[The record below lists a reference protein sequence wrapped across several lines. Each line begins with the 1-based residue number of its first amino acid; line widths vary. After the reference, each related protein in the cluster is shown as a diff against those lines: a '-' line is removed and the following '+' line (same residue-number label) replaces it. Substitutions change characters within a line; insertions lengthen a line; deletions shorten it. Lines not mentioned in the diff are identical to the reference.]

1 MLSTFASKINP
12 VKQLRRGN
20 IGDAIFAGMA
30 LIFALVLLAITLGL
44 IVELWI
50 ESSASR
56 QQFGL
61 SFIWS
66 SAWDIQ
72 GEKFGALTFIYGTLV
87 TSFFAIFL
95 AGPIG
100 VGIAAYLVEI
110 APLRLNRIVGF
121 VVEMLAAVPS
131 IVYGFWGIT
140 VLGPFLG
147 NHVAPFLGG
156 ALGWLPI
163 FSGNF
168 NNASVFTAS
177 LVLTVMILPTV
188 AAISRDV
195 IRAVP
200 DEQREAMLA
209 LGATRW
215 EMFRG
220 AVLPNARAGIL
231 GAVALGMGR
240 AAGETMAVTLIIGNN
255 PQIFKTLFQQGAT
268 MSSIIAASFQEASG
282 LFQSALLEIGLIL
295 FVITFAI
302 NVGARLAVRWLSG
315 PEGGRV

>member
-1 MLSTFASKINP
+1 MLSTLVSRINP
-12 VKQLRRGN
+12 IKQLRRGN
-20 IGDAIFAGMA
+20 AGDAVFAGLA

-44 IVELWI
+44 IVELWV
-50 ESSASR
+50 ESAASR
-56 QQFGL
+56 QEFGL

-66 SAWDIQ
+66 RAWDIQ

-147 NHVAPFLGG
+147 HYVAPYLSG

-163 FSGNF
+163 FAGSF

-177 LVLTVMILPTV
+177 LVLTIMVLPTV

-220 AVLPNARAGIL
+220 AVFPNARAGIL
-231 GAVALGMGR
+231 GAIALGMGR

-255 PQIFKTLFQQGAT
+255 PQLFKTLFQQGAT

-282 LFQSALLEIGLIL
+282 LFRASLLEIGLIL

-302 NVGARLAVRWLSG
+302 NVGARLTVRWLSG